1 MDYSKMLNLPKT
13 DFPMRANLPQREPE
27 YLKKWEEDKIYEKL
41 IERDRNNK
49 KFVLHDGPPYANGDI
64 HLGTALNKILKDI
77 VVKYYSMKGYYSPYM
92 PGWDTHGLPTEQR
105 AIKELNLRREEVGP
119 VVFRNACRDFALKY
133 L

>member
-49 KFVLHDGPPYANGDI
+49 KFVLHDSHSAC
-64 HLGTALNKILKDI
+64 KWR
-77 VVKYYSMKGYYSPYM
+77 YSPVR
-92 PGWDTHGLPTEQR
+92 H
-105 AIKELNLRREEVGP
+105 
-119 VVFRNACRDFALKY
+119 
-133 L
+133 